1 VISTEFEDRLREE
14 MRHATAGVPVPAG
27 LIRRARRGRRRRI
40 VTRAGAASAVAAV
53 AAASAVV
60 VSHGTT
66 GASRDSGVYTTAFV
80 VRHVESALGA
90 ATGADEI
97 AYLHAADGSRDL
109 WLYDGPQGQ
118 SARTEIFSP
127 AGQLGTEVGHTVTPA
142 GLDTTTAVLFTT
154 KTWWQLSVQEPAPQP
169 PQPSCDAFS
178 GLMSLNDSLADV
190 TANIREALA
199 CGTLAYEGTQYVDG
213 IDALKLV
220 SVQTARL
227 SPATDAAGATVT
239 RTLWVD
245 PDTYLPVR
253 MATTTTSPEILG
265 MTWEIQWLP
274 PTSANLA
281 LLTVPIPPG
290 FTRVA
295 PPH

>member
-14 MRHATAGVPVPAG
+14 MRHATAGVPAPAG
-27 LIRRARRGRRRRI
+27 LVRRARRGKRRRVMI
-40 VTRAGAASAVAAV
+40 RAGAASAAAAV
-53 AAASAVV
+53 AVAGAVV
-60 VSHGTT
+60 VSHGT
-66 GASRDSGVYTTAFV
+66 SRDSGVYTTAFV
-80 VRHVESALGA
+80 VRHVESALGT
-90 ATGADEI
+90 ATGTDEI
-97 AYLHAADGSRDL
+97 AYLREADGSRDL
-109 WLYDGPQGQ
+109 WLYEGPQGQ

-127 AGQLGTEVGHTVTPA
+127 AGQLATEMGHTVTPT
-142 GLDTTTAVLFTT
+142 GLDTTTTVLFTT
-154 KTWWQLSVQEPAPQP
+154 KTWWQWSVQGSAPQAP
-169 PQPSCDAFS
+169 KPSCDAFW
-178 GLMSLNDSLADV
+178 GLTSLNNSLADV

-220 SVQTARL
+220 SVQTMHL
-227 SPATDAAGATVT
+227 SSSADAAGATVT

-245 PDTYLPVR
+245 PATYLPVR
-253 MATTTTSPEILG
+253 MATTSTSPDLLG
-265 MTWEIQWLP
+265 LTWNIQWLP